1 MSEKATDILEQSAE
15 IFLRYGVKSI
25 TMDELSRQLAISKK
39 TLYQFFTDK
48 TDLIEKTLHYI
59 SDNKGCQF
67 AKIHDMGLNAI
78 EELFKVYQL
87 AYEMIRK
94 HNPALEFDLQR
105 FYPSVYRKV
114 KEAHRKNIYNAT
126 IENLVK
132 GKTEGYYRQ
141 DLNEEV
147 ITKLHIIRVE
157 NFIHNDLISVEEIH
171 SKAFFE
177 EVFKYH
183 LYGIISPKGLQF
195 IQTHYPEFIHH

>member
-1 MSEKATDILEQSAE
+1 MSEKATDILEQAAE
-15 IFLRYGVKSI
+15 IFLRYGLKSI

-59 SDNKGCQF
+59 SNNKSCQF
-67 AKIHDMGLNAI
+67 AKIHDMDLNAI

-87 AYEMIRK
+87 AYEMIRQ

-105 FYPSVYRKV
+105 FYPAIYRKV
-114 KEAHRKNIYNAT
+114 KEAHRKNIYKAT
-126 IENLVK
+126 ITNLMK
-132 GKTEGYYRQ
+132 GKTEGFYRQ
-141 DLNEEV
+141 DLNEEI

-157 NFIHNDLISVEEIH
+157 NFVHNDLLSIEEIH
-171 SKAFFE
+171 SKDFFE

-183 LYGIISPKGLQF
+183 LYGIVSPKGLQF
-195 IQTHYPEFIHH
+195 IQTNYPEFIHH